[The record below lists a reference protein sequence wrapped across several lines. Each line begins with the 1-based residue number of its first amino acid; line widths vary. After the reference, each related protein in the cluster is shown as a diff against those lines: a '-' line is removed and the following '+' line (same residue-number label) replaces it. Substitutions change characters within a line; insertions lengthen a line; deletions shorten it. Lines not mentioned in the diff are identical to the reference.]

1 MNALGAPLYNPTI
14 VWRQAM
20 RVKVDP
26 EVCIGAMSCEATC
39 PAVFKVV
46 GGVSTVI
53 ADPVPEDAEDAARE
67 AVDNCPVEAISIVEE

>member
-1 MNALGAPLYNPTI
+1 
-14 VWRQAM
+14 M

-26 EVCIGAMSCEATC
+26 DVCIGAMSCEATC

-67 AVDNCPVEAISIVEE
+67 AVDNCPVEAISIIEE